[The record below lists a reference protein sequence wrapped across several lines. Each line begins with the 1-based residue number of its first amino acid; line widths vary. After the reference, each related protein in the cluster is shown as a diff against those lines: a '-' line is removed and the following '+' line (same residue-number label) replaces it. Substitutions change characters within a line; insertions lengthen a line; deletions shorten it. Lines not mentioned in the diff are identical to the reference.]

1 MFSNINKTY
10 SLPLSI
16 QYHYQHHNKMTT
28 QKGTFNFSAIL
39 NTMTD
44 TVSWFNSTLASSEG
58 TVSSGE
64 DLL

>member
-10 SLPLSI
+10 SLSLSI
-16 QYHYQHHNKMTT
+16 QYHYQHHNKATT

-44 TVSWFNSTLASSEG
+44 TVS
-58 TVSSGE
+58 
-64 DLL
+64 